1 MTRKAL
7 DLALS
12 ASDGC
17 QRCSRSQTRRSVI
30 SGGYRRDARLA
41 IVTDTPSFQDD
52 QHGVLLIGLHGRILD
67 DVLAECGATREDVFT
82 TSVLRCASPSRPQVS
97 EVEACSG
104 YLLDTLT
111 ALASNDL
118 RAVITLGQVATQA
131 MCGSTGREHSWSG
144 IRGRTFERCFG
155 GAGGGEIQT
164 RYHGLFRPT
173 HTKIELGV
181 WRTVRITP
189 TWHPRDVIG
198 NKERFAEMVAHFR
211 YVCASLEK

>member
-17 QRCSRSQTRRSVI
+17 QRCNRNQTRRSII

-41 IVTDTPSFQDD
+41 IITDAPSFQDD

-82 TSVLRCASPSRPQVS
+82 TSVLRCASPSKPQAS

-131 MCGSTGREHSWSG
+131 MCGLVVRELSWSEV
-144 IRGRTFERCFG
+144 RGRTFERCFG
-155 GAGGGEIQT
+155 GAS
-164 RYHGLFRPT
+164 R
-173 HTKIELGV
+173 V
-181 WRTVRITP
+181 VRITP

-198 NKERFAEMVAHFR
+198 NRERLSEMVAHFR
-211 YVCASLEK
+211 YVCASLEQ

>member
-1 MTRKAL
+1 MGNGVDPPAIRGHMTRKAL

-17 QRCSRSQTRRSVI
+17 LKCSRSKTRRSII

-41 IVTDTPSFQDD
+41 IITDAPSFQDD

-82 TSVLRCASPSRPQVS
+82 TSVLRCASPSKPQAS

-131 MCGSTGREHSWSG
+131 MCGLAVRELSWSEV
-144 IRGRTFERCFG
+144 RGRTFERCFG
-155 GAGGGEIQT
+155 GVGG
-164 RYHGLFRPT
+164 
-173 HTKIELGV
+173 V
-181 WRTVRITP
+181 VRITP

-198 NKERFAEMVAHFR
+198 NRERFAEMVAHFR
-211 YVCASLEK
+211 YVCASLER

>member
-1 MTRKAL
+1 MGHGVAPMTRKAL

-82 TSVLRCASPSRPQVS
+82 TSVLRCASPSRPQAS
-97 EVEACSG
+97 EVEVCSG
-104 YLLDTLT
+104 YLLDTLI

-131 MCGSTGREHSWSG
+131 MCGLFVRERSWAEV
-144 IRGRTFERCFG
+144 RGRTFERCFAG
-155 GAGGGEIQT
+155 PRGSGAGQVT
-164 RYHGLFRPT
+164 
-173 HTKIELGV
+173 
-181 WRTVRITP
+181 RITP

-198 NKERFAEMVAHFR
+198 NRERLSETIAHFR

>member
-12 ASDGC
+12 ASEGC
-17 QRCSRSQTRRSVI
+17 QKCSRSQTRHSII

-41 IVTDTPSFQDD
+41 IITDTPSFQDD

-67 DVLAECGATREDVFT
+67 DVLDECGATREDVFT
-82 TSVLRCASPSRPQVS
+82 TSVLRCASPSKPQAS

-131 MCGSTGREHSWSG
+131 MCGSAMRELSWAEV
-144 IRGRTFERCFG
+144 RGRTFERCL
-155 GAGGGEIQT
+155 ASRRVT
-164 RYHGLFRPT
+164 
-173 HTKIELGV
+173 
-181 WRTVRITP
+181 RITP

-198 NKERFAEMVAHFR
+198 NQERLSEMVAHFR

>member
-41 IVTDTPSFQDD
+41 IITDAPSFQDD

-82 TSVLRCASPSRPQVS
+82 TSVLRCTSPSRPQAS

-118 RAVITLGQVATQA
+118 RAAITLGQVATQA
-131 MCGSTGREHSWSG
+131 MCGPVMRELLWSEV
-144 IRGRTFERCFG
+144 RGRTFERCFAG
-155 GAGGGEIQT
+155 PRGSGAKQVT
-164 RYHGLFRPT
+164 R
-173 HTKIELGV
+173 I
-181 WRTVRITP
+181 IP

-198 NKERFAEMVAHFR
+198 NRERLLEMIAHFR

>member
-7 DLALS
+7 DLSLTD
-12 ASDGC
+12 SDGC
-17 QRCSRSQTRRSVI
+17 LKCSRSKTRRSVV

-67 DVLAECGATREDVFT
+67 DVLAECGATRDDVFT
-82 TSVLRCASPSRPQVS
+82 TPVLRCASPSKPQAS
-97 EVEACSG
+97 EVGACSG

-118 RAVITLGQVATQA
+118 RAVITLGQVATQTL
-131 MCGSTGREHSWSG
+131 CGLTARALSWAE
-144 IRGRTFERCFG
+144 IRGRTFERCLG
-155 GAGGGEIQT
+155 SGAKQVT
-164 RYHGLFRPT
+164 R
-173 HTKIELGV
+173 IV
-181 WRTVRITP
+181 P

-198 NKERFAEMVAHFR
+198 NRERFTEMVAHFR

>member
-1 MTRKAL
+1 
-7 DLALS
+7 
-12 ASDGC
+12 
-17 QRCSRSQTRRSVI
+17 VI

-41 IVTDTPSFQDD
+41 IVTDAPSFQDD

-82 TSVLRCASPSRPQVS
+82 TSVLRCASPSKPQAS

-131 MCGSTGREHSWSG
+131 MCGLVGREQSWSEV
-144 IRGRTFERCFG
+144 RGRTFERCFG
-155 GAGGGEIQT
+155 GVGGVV
-164 RYHGLFRPT
+164 
-173 HTKIELGV
+173 LGV
-181 WRTVRITP
+181 V
-189 TWHPRDVIG
+189 VVVG
-198 NKERFAEMVAHFR
+198 VVVFVVFG
-211 YVCASLEK
+211 L

>member
-17 QRCSRSQTRRSVI
+17 QRCSRSQTRRSIV

-41 IVTDTPSFQDD
+41 IVTDAPSFQDD

-82 TSVLRCASPSRPQVS
+82 TSVLRCASPSRPQAA

-111 ALASNDL
+111 ALARNDL
-118 RAVITLGQVATQA
+118 RAVITFGQVATQA
-131 MCGSTGREHSWSG
+131 VCGLVMRESWSEV
-144 IRGRTFERCFG
+144 RGRTFERCFS
-155 GAGGGEIQT
+155 GAG
-164 RYHGLFRPT
+164 R
-173 HTKIELGV
+173 V
-181 WRTVRITP
+181 VRITP

-198 NKERFAEMVAHFR
+198 NRERFDEMVAHFR

>member
-17 QRCSRSQTRRSVI
+17 QRCNRNQTRRSVI

-41 IVTDTPSFQDD
+41 IVTDAPSFQDD

-82 TSVLRCASPSRPQVS
+82 TSVLRCASPSKPQVS
-97 EVEACSG
+97 EVEDCSG

-118 RAVITLGQVATQA
+118 RAVITLGQVATWA
-131 MCGSTGREHSWSG
+131 MCGSVMRELSWAE
-144 IRGRTFERCFG
+144 IRGRTFERCFS
-155 GAGGGEIQT
+155 GAG
-164 RYHGLFRPT
+164 RA
-173 HTKIELGV
+173 
-181 WRTVRITP
+181 VRITP

-198 NKERFAEMVAHFR
+198 NRERLSEMVAHFR
-211 YVCASLEK
+211 YVCASLER

>member
-17 QRCSRSQTRRSVI
+17 QRCSRSKTRRSIV

-82 TSVLRCASPSRPQVS
+82 TSVLRCTSPSRPQAS

-131 MCGSTGREHSWSG
+131 MCGSAGREQSWSEV
-144 IRGRTFERCFG
+144 RGRTFERYFAG
-155 GAGGGEIQT
+155 PRGSGAKQVT
-164 RYHGLFRPT
+164 C
-173 HTKIELGV
+173 
-181 WRTVRITP
+181 ITP

-198 NKERFAEMVAHFR
+198 NRERFAEMVAHFR

>member
-17 QRCSRSQTRRSVI
+17 LKCSRSKTRRSII

-41 IVTDTPSFQDD
+41 IVTDAPSFQDD

-82 TSVLRCASPSRPQVS
+82 TSVLRCASPSKPQAS

-104 YLLDTLT
+104 YLLDTIT

-118 RAVITLGQVATQA
+118 RAVIPLGQIATQA
-131 MCGSTGREHSWSG
+131 VCGLVMRESWSEV
-144 IRGRTFERCFG
+144 RGRTFERCFG
-155 GAGGGEIQT
+155 GAG
-164 RYHGLFRPT
+164 R
-173 HTKIELGV
+173 V
-181 WRTVRITP
+181 VRITP

-198 NKERFAEMVAHFR
+198 NRERFAEMVAHFR
-211 YVCASLEK
+211 YVCASLER

>member
-7 DLALS
+7 DIALS

-17 QRCSRSQTRRSVI
+17 LKCSRSHTRRYII

-41 IVTDTPSFQDD
+41 IVTDAPSFQDD

-82 TSVLRCASPSRPQVS
+82 TSVLRCASPSRPQAS

-131 MCGSTGREHSWSG
+131 MCGSVGREMSWSEV
-144 IRGRTFERCFG
+144 RGRTFERCFG
-155 GAGGGEIQT
+155 GVGSDAG
-164 RYHGLFRPT
+164 R
-173 HTKIELGV
+173 V
-181 WRTVRITP
+181 VRITP
-189 TWHPRDVIG
+189 TWHPRDVI
-198 NKERFAEMVAHFR
+198 NRDRARFAEMVAHFR

>member
-1 MTRKAL
+1 MGHGVAPMTRKAL

-41 IVTDTPSFQDD
+41 IVTDAPSFQDD
-52 QHGVLLIGLHGRILD
+52 QHGVLLIGLYGRILD
-67 DVLAECGATREDVFT
+67 DILAECGATREDVFT
-82 TSVLRCASPSRPQVS
+82 TSVLRCTSPSRPQAS

-118 RAVITLGQVATQA
+118 HAVITLGQVATQA
-131 MCGSTGREHSWSG
+131 MCGSVGRELSWVEV
-144 IRGRTFERCFG
+144 RGRTFERCL
-155 GAGGGEIQT
+155 AGRRVT
-164 RYHGLFRPT
+164 
-173 HTKIELGV
+173 
-181 WRTVRITP
+181 RITP

-198 NKERFAEMVAHFR
+198 NRERLSEMIAHFR
-211 YVCASLEK
+211 YVCASLEQ

>member
-7 DLALS
+7 DLALC
-12 ASDGC
+12 ASDSC
-17 QRCSRSQTRRSVI
+17 QRCSRSQTRRSII

-41 IVTDTPSFQDD
+41 IVTDAPSFQDD

-82 TSVLRCASPSRPQVS
+82 TSVLRCASPSKPQVS
-97 EVEACSG
+97 EVEDCSG

-131 MCGSTGREHSWSG
+131 VCGLVVRELSWAE
-144 IRGRTFERCFG
+144 IRGRTFERYLEPRFSVAITAEASITK
-155 GAGGGEIQT
+155 AGTGRVT
-164 RYHGLFRPT
+164 R
-173 HTKIELGV
+173 I
-181 WRTVRITP
+181 IP

-198 NKERFAEMVAHFR
+198 NRERFAEMVAHFR

>member
-1 MTRKAL
+1 MGNGVDPPAIRGHMTRKAL

-17 QRCSRSQTRRSVI
+17 LKCSRSKTRRSII

-41 IVTDTPSFQDD
+41 IVTDAPSFQDD

-82 TSVLRCASPSRPQVS
+82 TSVLRCASPSKPQAS

-131 MCGSTGREHSWSG
+131 VYGSAMRELFWSEV
-144 IRGRTFERCFG
+144 RGGTFERCFS
-155 GAGGGEIQT
+155 GAG
-164 RYHGLFRPT
+164 R
-173 HTKIELGV
+173 V
-181 WRTVRITP
+181 VRITP

-198 NKERFAEMVAHFR
+198 NRERLAEMVAHFR
-211 YVCASLEK
+211 YVCASLER

>member
-17 QRCSRSQTRRSVI
+17 LKCSRSHTRRYII

-41 IVTDTPSFQDD
+41 IVTDAPSFQDD

-82 TSVLRCASPSRPQVS
+82 TSVLRCASPSRPQAS

-131 MCGSTGREHSWSG
+131 MCGSVGREQSWSEV
-144 IRGRTFERCFG
+144 RGRTFERCF
-155 GAGGGEIQT
+155 AGVSDVG
-164 RYHGLFRPT
+164 R
-173 HTKIELGV
+173 V
-181 WRTVRITP
+181 VRITP

-198 NKERFAEMVAHFR
+198 NRERLSEMIARFR

>member
-7 DLALS
+7 DLALC

-17 QRCSRSQTRRSVI
+17 LKCSRSKTRRSIV

-41 IVTDTPSFQDD
+41 IVTDAPSFQDD

-82 TSVLRCASPSRPQVS
+82 TSVLRCASPSKPQVS
-97 EVEACSG
+97 EVEDCSG

-118 RAVITLGQVATQA
+118 RAVITLGQLATQA
-131 MCGSTGREHSWSG
+131 VCGLVVRELSWSEV
-144 IRGRTFERCFG
+144 RGRTFERCFG
-155 GAGGGEIQT
+155 PRGSGAKQVT
-164 RYHGLFRPT
+164 R
-173 HTKIELGV
+173 I
-181 WRTVRITP
+181 IP

-198 NKERFAEMVAHFR
+198 NRERLSEMVAHFR

>member
-17 QRCSRSQTRRSVI
+17 QRCNRNQTRRSVI

-41 IVTDTPSFQDD
+41 IVTDAPSFQDD

-82 TSVLRCASPSRPQVS
+82 TSVLRCASPSRPQAA

-111 ALASNDL
+111 ALTSNDL
-118 RAVITLGQVATQA
+118 RAVIVLGQVAMQA
-131 MCGSTGREHSWSG
+131 VCDGVLRDARWDEV
-144 IRGRTFERCFG
+144 RGRVFDRCFG
-155 GAGGGEIQT
+155 GEYGGMGGAG
-164 RYHGLFRPT
+164 R
-173 HTKIELGV
+173 V
-181 WRTVRITP
+181 VRITP
-189 TWHPRDVIG
+189 TWHPRDVVG
-198 NKERFAEMVAHFR
+198 NRDRLNEMVAHFR
-211 YVCASLEK
+211 YVCASLVCERSG

>member
-17 QRCSRSQTRRSVI
+17 LKCSRSKTRRSVI

-41 IVTDTPSFQDD
+41 IVTDAPSFQDD

-82 TSVLRCASPSRPQVS
+82 TSVLRCASPSRPQTP

-118 RAVITLGQVATQA
+118 RAVITLGQVATWA
-131 MCGSTGREHSWSG
+131 MCGSVMRELSWAE

-155 GAGGGEIQT
+155 GVGG
-164 RYHGLFRPT
+164 
-173 HTKIELGV
+173 V
-181 WRTVRITP
+181 VRITP

-198 NKERFAEMVAHFR
+198 NRERFAEMVAHFR
-211 YVCASLEK
+211 YVCASLER

>member
-1 MTRKAL
+1 MGNGVDPPAIRGHMTRKAL

-17 QRCSRSQTRRSVI
+17 LKCSRSKTRRSII

-41 IVTDTPSFQDD
+41 IVTDAPSFQDD

-82 TSVLRCASPSRPQVS
+82 TSVLRCASPSKPQAS

-131 MCGSTGREHSWSG
+131 VCGLVMRELSWSEV
-144 IRGRTFERCFG
+144 RGWTFERCFG
-155 GAGGGEIQT
+155 GVGG
-164 RYHGLFRPT
+164 
-173 HTKIELGV
+173 V
-181 WRTVRITP
+181 VRITP

-198 NKERFAEMVAHFR
+198 NRERLAEMVAHFR